1 MVKNFLAIAKAVK
14 VMSSIKVNSK
24 IMKKLLAYV
33 DKTAPKKHTTLLK
46 EFACRFYGTISPED
60 LEERDLLDL
69 YGAMYSLWEFVNAH
83 PVNDNSVRVYN
94 PSHEKHSWQSTH
106 TIVEVIHDDMPFLV
120 DTISMEI
127 NREDMLAH
135 LIIHTGCIY
144 FERDANGKVL
154 NILDEKEAKKK
165 NVVPQA
171 VIYLEVDRQIDP
183 KILKKLQKNIAT
195 VLRDVVLAV
204 SDWRPMCSKV
214 EEAISSLNSVK
225 ERMCPEETQEAINFL
240 QWALNNHFTFLG
252 SRDYSL
258 VGSKDNQALEPL
270 NGTSLGVLKDK
281 VAGNFSKGLAA
292 LPPRVRAMMLSDQVL
307 IIAKTNTISSV
318 HRRAYTDY
326 IGVKCFDEKRNV
338 VGVKLFIGLYTSAA
352 YYSNPRYIPFL
363 SGKVS
368 DVLERTAFS
377 PTGHSGKALLNIL
390 ETLPRDDLF
399 QASVDELY
407 DLSMGI
413 LHLQERQRAR
423 LFVRKDS
430 YNRYYSCLVYIPR
443 DVFHTDLRVKIQ
455 GILVD
460 AFDGVDSTFTTLFS
474 EESILA
480 RIHIVVRVD
489 PNKELDVDYSELEKF
504 VIAMARSWQDDLRTS
519 LVDYFGE
526 AKGIVYFAKYKN
538 SFQLSYQESYTART
552 AVHDIEHM
560 EKLIQGN
567 ELEMSFCQSIGDD
580 KTAIQFKIYNPKSAC
595 ALSDVLP
602 ILENMGLRVIGENP
616 NIVSFP
622 DGTKVWVND
631 FHMQCVE
638 GIKLDIDTVRV
649 TFQEAFSRIWSSYV
663 ENDSFNKLILTAN
676 LSWKETALLR
686 TFARYLKQLG
696 FTFSQGY
703 IAATLYNNPKV
714 TRELITLFKAL
725 FDPGYDGRS
734 ERLIERLVGR
744 VEKELDNV
752 SSLDE
757 DRIIRRFLKLILATL
772 RTNFFLKEARGAGGY
787 YVSLKFD
794 PSKIPEMPLP
804 LPMYEI
810 FVYSPKVEGVH
821 LRGAKVARGGL
832 RWSDRREDYRTEV
845 LGLMKAQQVK
855 NAVIVPLG
863 AKGGFVAKQLPNG
876 PREAVMEEVIF
887 CYQTFI
893 RGLLDLTDNIV
904 DGKIVNPK
912 NVVRYDEDDPYLV
925 VAADKGTATFS
936 DIANAISQEYG
947 FWLGDAFASGG
958 STGYDHKKMGIT
970 AKGAWESA
978 KRSFREM
985 FDINTQ
991 AEDFTVIGVGDMAG
1005 DVFGNGMLLSKHI
1018 RLVAAFNH
1026 MHIFIDPNPD
1036 AATSYVER
1044 ERLFNLPRSTWSDYD
1059 AKLLSK
1065 GGAIY
1070 SRSDKSL
1077 TLTKEIMELLG
1088 LEHQTIVPND
1098 LIKALLKT
1106 PVDMFWNGGIGT
1118 FVKASAETDMQV
1130 GDRASDGIRIDA
1142 LDLGCKVVVEG
1153 GNLGLT
1159 QKARI
1164 EFAEN
1169 GGRINTDFI
1178 DNSAGVDCSDHEV
1191 NIKILLNSVVRNGD
1205 LTQKQRNKLLADMTD
1220 EVSELVL
1227 NNNYLQTE
1235 TLSLEEFS
1243 AAETIDLF
1251 QRYVV
1256 ALEKKGKINRELE
1269 CLPSD
1274 EEIAERKALGQGFT
1288 RPEIAVLMAYDKTL
1302 LKEQILDSDLP
1313 EDPYFLPML
1322 YSAFPK
1328 VLCEKYKDEMNKHS
1342 LRREII
1348 ATQLSN
1354 CVTNAMGI
1362 NFVSRLHVET
1372 GAPVP
1377 FIVRVY
1383 MLTQELFGLEDI
1395 WSKIRELDCK
1405 VNSKIQFAMILQI
1418 YFLARRSTR
1427 WFLRNYAED
1436 FEVGK
1441 VLLQFQEPLAVLKK
1455 NILKVLTKEQNALIS
1470 KKKASYLD
1478 CDVPAPLADEISRYL
1493 FMFNAL
1499 DILQGANESGAA
1511 YMDVAKV
1518 YFMLSTRLDLN
1529 WLREKI
1535 ISHKIDSQW
1544 DELARSVLLDDVDY
1558 QQRVLAINV
1567 LEHHPVDKK
1576 QSIDKTFDKWCD
1588 KYSSI
1593 YSRWKSFLGDVL
1605 ASQGAG
1611 YIMYAVVMREL
1622 YDLARAGKEL
1632 KA

>member
-1 MVKNFLAIAKAVK
+1 MNSNK
-14 VMSSIKVNSK
+14 VDLK
-24 IMKKLLAYV
+24 IMKELLEYI
-33 DKTAPKKHTTLLK
+33 DKTAPKKHLTLLK
-46 EFACRFYGTISPED
+46 EFACRFYGTISQQD

-69 YGAMYSLWEFVNAH
+69 YGAMYSLWEFVDAH

-106 TIVEVIHDDMPFLV
+106 TIVEVIHNDMPFLV
-120 DTISMEI
+120 DSICMEI

-144 FERDANGKVL
+144 FERNEKNAIIR
-154 NILDEKEAKKK
+154 ILSEVEAKEK
-165 NVVPQA
+165 NITPQA
-171 VIYLEVDRQIDP
+171 VIYLEVDRQTDP
-183 KILKKLQKNIAT
+183 KVLKNLQKNIAK
-195 VLRDVVLAV
+195 VLSDVVLAV
-204 SDWRPMCSKV
+204 TDWQPMRNQV
-214 EEAISSLNSVK
+214 EEAIKSLDRVK
-225 ERMCPEETQEAINFL
+225 SIMCSEETQEAVSFL
-240 QWALNNHFTFLG
+240 RWALDNHFTFLG
-252 SRDYSL
+252 CRDYSL
-258 VGSKDNQALEPL
+258 VDTESKQALEPL
-270 NGTSLGVLKDK
+270 LGTSLGVLKDK
-281 VAGNFSKGLAA
+281 VDGNFTKSLAA
-292 LPPRVRAMMLSDQVL
+292 LPSRVRAMMLSDQVL

-318 HRRAYTDY
+318 HRSAYTDY
-326 IGVKCFDEKRNV
+326 IGVKCFDEARNV

-352 YYSNPRYIPFL
+352 YYSNPRNIPFL
-363 SGKVS
+363 SGKVRE
-368 DVLERTAFS
+368 VLERSKFS
-377 PTGHSGKALLNIL
+377 PAGHSGKALLNIL

-407 DLSMGI
+407 GLSMGV

-423 LFVRKDS
+423 LFIRKDL

-443 DVFHTDLRVKIQ
+443 DVFNTDLRVKIQ
-455 GILVD
+455 SALVD
-460 AFDGVDSTFTTLFS
+460 AFKGVDSTFTTLFS

-489 PNKELDVDYSELEKF
+489 PENNISVDCAELEKS
-504 VIAMARSWQDDLRTS
+504 VIAIARSWRDDLRTS
-519 LVDYFGE
+519 LVEYFGE
-526 AKGIVYFAKYKN
+526 AKGMVYFAKYKS

-552 AVHDIEHM
+552 AVHDIEHI
-560 EKLIQGN
+560 EKLIHGN
-567 ELEMSFCQSIGDD
+567 GLEMSFCQSASDD
-580 KTAIQFKIYNPKSAC
+580 KSDIQFKIYNPQSSC

-616 NIVSFP
+616 NIVVFP

-631 FHMQCVE
+631 FHMQCVD
-638 GIKLDIDTVRV
+638 GITLDIDNVRD
-649 TFQEAFSRIWSSYV
+649 TFQEAFSRIWSFHV
-663 ENDSFNKLILTAN
+663 ENDSFNKLILAAN

-686 TFARYLKQLG
+686 AFSSYLQQLG

-714 TRELITLFKAL
+714 TRELVTLFKAL
-725 FDPGYDGRS
+725 FDPEYDGRS
-734 ERLIERLVGR
+734 DRLIERLVGR
-744 VEKELDNV
+744 VKKELDNV

-757 DRIIRRFLKLILATL
+757 DRIIRRFLKLIQATL
-772 RTNFFLKEARGAGGY
+772 RTNFFLKDCDGREKY
-787 YVSLKFD
+787 YVSFKFD
-794 PSKIPEMPLP
+794 PSKIPDVPLP
-804 LPMYEI
+804 LPVYEI

-832 RWSDRREDYRTEV
+832 RWSDRREDYRTEI

-863 AKGGFVAKQLPNG
+863 AKGGFVAKQLPIG
-876 PREAVMEEVIF
+876 TRDEVMEEVIF

-904 DGKIVNPK
+904 DGEVIHPK
-912 NVVRYDEDDPYLV
+912 DVVRYDEDDPYLV

-936 DIANAISQEYG
+936 DIANTISQEYG
-947 FWLGDAFASGG
+947 FWLDDAFASGG

-991 AEDFTVIGVGDMAG
+991 TEDFTVIGVGDMAG

-1036 AATSYVER
+1036 AATSFVER
-1044 ERLFNLPRSTWSDYD
+1044 KRLFDLPRSMWSDYD
-1059 AKLLSK
+1059 SKLISK

-1070 SRSDKSL
+1070 NRNDKSL
-1077 TLTKEIMELLG
+1077 TLTKEIMELFN
-1088 LEHQTIVPND
+1088 LENEKIIPND
-1098 LIKALLKT
+1098 LIKAILKA

-1118 FVKASAETDMQV
+1118 FVKASSESDRDA
-1130 GDRASDGIRIDA
+1130 GDRASDAIRVNA
-1142 LDLGCKVVVEG
+1142 LDLGCKVIVEG

-1164 EFAEN
+1164 EFAES

-1256 ALEKKGKINRELE
+1256 TLEKKGKINRELE

-1274 EEIAERKALGQGFT
+1274 EEIAERKALGKGFT

-1328 VLCEKYKDEMNKHS
+1328 VLCEKYKDEMNSHS
-1342 LRREII
+1342 LKREII
-1348 ATQLSN
+1348 ATQISN

-1383 MLTQELFGLEDI
+1383 MLTQKLFGLENM

-1405 VNSKIQFAMILQI
+1405 VNSKIQFAMILQL

-1436 FEVGK
+1436 FDVTK
-1441 VLLQFQEPLAVLKK
+1441 VLQQFHEPLTVLKK
-1455 NILKVLTKEQNALIS
+1455 NILKVLTKEQISLIS

-1478 CDVPAPLADEISRYL
+1478 CDVPVALADEISRYL
-1493 FMFNAL
+1493 FMFNVL
-1499 DILQGANESGAA
+1499 DILQGANESDAP
-1511 YMDVAKV
+1511 YLDVAKI

-1535 ISHKIDSQW
+1535 ISHKIESQW
-1544 DELARSVLLDDVDY
+1544 DELARSVLLDDIDY
-1558 QQRVLAINV
+1558 QQRVLSINV
-1567 LEHHPVDKK
+1567 LEHHPKDKK
-1576 QSIDKTFDKWCD
+1576 QSVDKTFDLWSE
-1588 KYSSI
+1588 KYPSI
-1593 YSRWKSFLGDVL
+1593 CNRWKNFLGDVL

-1611 YIMYAVVMREL
+1611 YIMYSVIIREL